1 MEGIR
6 GDFNARNLPA
16 GRGKRRLTSR
26 AKQEKRKRAQ
36 SDHKAVRDGKRQNRL
51 SAAKEAELV
60 KVILKPSTATAGDNE
75 LEALRKEIV
84 AIILGSRLYKS
95 GSGKS
100 PDVQEKILKVLA
112 KSSLSSTAAHALLYE
127 LEETMKDV
135 LPLV

>member
-60 KVILKPSTATAGDNE
+60 ILKPSAATAGDNE
-75 LEALRKEIV
+75 LEALRKEIFV

-100 PDVQEKILKVLA
+100 PDVQEQVFKVLA

>member
-1 MEGIR
+1 M
-6 GDFNARNLPA
+6 
-16 GRGKRRLTSR
+16 
-26 AKQEKRKRAQ
+26 
-36 SDHKAVRDGKRQNRL
+36 
-51 SAAKEAELV
+51 
-60 KVILKPSTATAGDNE
+60 KPFTATAGDNE
-75 LEALRKEIV
+75 LEALRKEIFV

-100 PDVQEKILKVLA
+100 PDVQEQVSKVLA

>member
-1 MEGIR
+1 M
-6 GDFNARNLPA
+6 
-16 GRGKRRLTSR
+16 
-26 AKQEKRKRAQ
+26 
-36 SDHKAVRDGKRQNRL
+36 
-51 SAAKEAELV
+51 
-60 KVILKPSTATAGDNE
+60 
-75 LEALRKEIV
+75 

-100 PDVQEKILKVLA
+100 PDVQEQVFKVLA

>member
-16 GRGKRRLTSR
+16 ARGKRRLTSR
-26 AKQEKRKRAQ
+26 AKQKKIKKAQ

-60 KVILKPSTATAGDNE
+60 ILNPSVATAGDNE

>member
-36 SDHKAVRDGKRQNRL
+36 SDHKAVRDGKRQSRL

-75 LEALRKEIV
+75 LEALRKEIFV

-100 PDVQEKILKVLA
+100 PDVQEQVFKVLA

-127 LEETMKDV
+127 LE
-135 LPLV
+135 